1 MDFARLSYDIWLL
14 NGSLVTSLCQSPVC
28 FSHSGGIHLPE
39 ATIGSFYLLQHN
51 LSELQSL
58 QRIISQ
64 FLLTLAQGSTT
75 GLNLPFQINF
85 PCFVFSVLHIPT
97 NWSTLLL
104 TKAPFSVFLPLCS
117 LLLSPIT
124 SFFLAFRS
132 SMPNIIHHSRPRSN
146 VFSLIKFFP
155 LSSHWKLRSSPD
167 IGRNVQP

>member
-1 MDFARLSYDIWLL
+1 MAFAPLSYDIWLL
-14 NGSLVTSLCQSPVC
+14 NGCLLTSLCQSPVH

-64 FLLTLAQGSTT
+64 FFLTVVQGSTT
-75 GLNLPFQINF
+75 GLNLPFQISF
-85 PCFVFSVLHIPT
+85 PCFFFSVLHIST
-97 NWSTLLL
+97 NWSTLSL
-104 TKAPFSVFLPLCS
+104 TKDPFSVFLPLCS
-117 LLLSPIT
+117 LLLSPVT

-132 SMPNIIHHSRPRSN
+132 LMPNIIHHSRPRSN
-146 VFSLIKFFP
+146 VFSLTEFLP
-155 LSSHWKLRSSPD
+155 LSSHWKLRSSLD